1 MPKTSEPLPPDD
13 LADHLVEVL
22 GLVGLLY
29 RRVLRKVEQTAP
41 SQGLSVGVRAVLD
54 LLREQ
59 GTMTVPQMSRTQEL
73 SRQFVQRMVHDA
85 AAGQWVETAAN
96 PAHRRSPLIRLTD
109 EGLAAITAVTN
120 REKQVLRRTGGD
132 LTDAEIAACV
142 KVLGQMLALFNEG
155 DEQAESD

>member
-1 MPKTSEPLPPDD
+1 MSETSEPLPSDD
-13 LADHLVEVL
+13 LADHLAEVL

-41 SQGLSVGVRAVLD
+41 AQGLSVGVRAVLD
-54 LLREQ
+54 LLRAQ
-59 GTMTVPQMSRTQEL
+59 GPMTVPQMSRTQEL

-85 AAGQWVETAAN
+85 AAEQWVETVAN

-109 EGLAAITAVTN
+109 AGLVAITAVTA
-120 REKQVLRRTGGD
+120 REKLLLRRTGGD

-142 KVLGQMLALFNEG
+142 KVLGQMLALFGEEDAPAG
-155 DEQAESD
+155 SV